1 MVRCPECEQWVS
13 VDVVGDVAMLS
24 WHNSAAGD
32 LHYSFCSASGQSV
45 TRNALH
51 AFGEVIATIAR
62 AALIRDAAC
71 GRDIVA
77 KRNVRADDMTETP
90 THRAEAVRSP
100 DGCRV
105 SAWKYTDHPT
115 DGWSI
120 TTTASLIVAGRS
132 EDTAAEVVDTLLRL
146 VAEWE
151 ATP

>member
-13 VDVVGDVAMLS
+13 VDVVGDVAMFS

-51 AFGEVIATIAR
+51 AFGEAIATIAR
-62 AALIRDAAC
+62 ARLVARAMD
-71 GRDIVA
+71 GRE
-77 KRNVRADDMTETP
+77 VRASAGIAAFTAWRTGDEWQVIRWIRGDG
-90 THRAEAVRSP
+90 EAVAYIR
-100 DGCRV
+100 
-105 SAWKYTDHPT
+105 
-115 DGWSI
+115 
-120 TTTASLIVAGRS
+120 GRS

-151 ATP
+151 DAP